1 MSEVFAPG
9 SAADASGTPCGGGW
23 AAIAAVASLEV
34 SELSAA
40 VIAAR
45 LGFRSG
51 NGTTAGFATLVT
63 GLAVLTLFATTG
75 LARDFVA
82 CVLAASGPGA
92 RTGGTNN
99 AQSTMRDTV
108 VLKRFILVDRSGF
121 AIPPLNGEDFPL
133 SRGSATKALY

>member
-9 SAADASGTPCGGGW
+9 SAADASGTSCGEGW
-23 AAIAAVASLEV
+23 AAIAAVTSVEASQ
-34 SELSAA
+34 LSAA
-40 VIAAR
+40 GITAR

-63 GLAVLTLFATTG
+63 GLAVLADLAGLTLFATTG

-99 AQSTMRDTV
+99 AQSTMSDTV

-121 AIPPLNGEDFPL
+121 AIPP
-133 SRGSATKALY
+133 